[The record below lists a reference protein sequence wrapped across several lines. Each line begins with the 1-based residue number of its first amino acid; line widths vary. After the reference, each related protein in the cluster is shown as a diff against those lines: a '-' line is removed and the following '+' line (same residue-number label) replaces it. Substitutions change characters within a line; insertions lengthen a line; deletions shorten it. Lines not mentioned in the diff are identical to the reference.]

1 MPTSK
6 SHHVVLPFGGGTLHM
21 GRKDSVGRGM
31 GSVLLRTGGP
41 GAASS
46 YSDMDDYIHQTGM
59 NPYARA
65 APQQTMRK
73 NGKGL
78 MSLGSKLSKLAIA
91 APSQIKRK
99 NITMSM

>member
-1 MPTSK
+1 
-6 SHHVVLPFGGGTLHM
+6 
-21 GRKDSVGRGM
+21 
-31 GSVLLRTGGP
+31 
-41 GAASS
+41 
-46 YSDMDDYIHQTGM
+46 MDDYIHQTGM

-65 APQQTMRK
+65 ASQQTMRK

>member
-1 MPTSK
+1 
-6 SHHVVLPFGGGTLHM
+6 
-21 GRKDSVGRGM
+21 
-31 GSVLLRTGGP
+31 
-41 GAASS
+41 
-46 YSDMDDYIHQTGM
+46 MDDYIHQTGM